1 MSLAFQQSNATPRK
15 MATLMGGLLC
25 VEKASTSSTWQ
36 LCWGHE
42 PWVCLGVRLGPR
54 FLRAGCG
61 CVVSS
66 WPWLPG
72 RWSLCGWIEEVCKV
86 QSWLCFS
93 MLETSSH
100 QTYAGRLV
108 SGSCAAWAAFDF
120 IFSIELASSVW
131 PNNLSKLGIQHLL
144 PWWSLRQGLIL
155 RGWWQSRPSDEDLG
169 RPCNLS
175 N

>member
-72 RWSLCGWIEEVCKV
+72 GWSLCGWIEEVCKV

-108 SGSCAAWAAFDF
+108 SGSCAAWAAFGFLYSVLSWLPQSDP
-120 IFSIELASSVW
+120 IISVNWGSSTYFRGGACGRAW
-131 PNNLSKLGIQHLL
+131 YLGADG
-144 PWWSLRQGLIL
+144 RV
-155 RGWWQSRPSDEDLG
+155 DEDLG
-169 RPCNLS
+169 RPCNLC